1 MVGDWELGIGDW
13 GLGICNM
20 AARSPTPNPQPLIPR
35 LAPRPRFWQVA
46 RMEPARNN
54 QAGGFVLAACII
66 GGTVAGAILRQPSL
80 GFLIGL
86 GAGILLALAIWVVDR
101 SR

>member
-1 MVGDWELGIGDW
+1 
-13 GLGICNM
+13 
-20 AARSPTPNPQPLIPR
+20 
-35 LAPRPRFWQVA
+35 
-46 RMEPARNN
+46 MEPTRSS

-66 GGTVAGAILRQPSL
+66 GGTVAGAILHQPSL

-86 GAGILLALAIWVVDR
+86 GAGILLAIIIWLVDR

>member
-1 MVGDWELGIGDW
+1 LGVRVALSPI
-13 GLGICNM
+13 
-20 AARSPTPNPQPLIPR
+20 PTPNPEHPILK
-35 LAPRPRFWQVA
+35 LARHRRFWQS
-46 RMEPARNN
+46 RGMEPARNS

-66 GGTVAGAILRQPSL
+66 GATVAGAILHQPSI

-86 GAGILLALAIWVVDR
+86 GAGILLALVIWIVDR

>member
-1 MVGDWELGIGDW
+1 
-13 GLGICNM
+13 
-20 AARSPTPNPQPLIPR
+20 
-35 LAPRPRFWQVA
+35 
-46 RMEPARNN
+46 MERAKNS

-86 GAGILLALAIWVVDR
+86 GAGMLLAVVIWVIDR

>member
-1 MVGDWELGIGDW
+1 
-13 GLGICNM
+13 
-20 AARSPTPNPQPLIPR
+20 
-35 LAPRPRFWQVA
+35 
-46 RMEPARNN
+46 MEPARNN

-66 GGTVAGAILRQPSL
+66 GGTVAGAILHQPSL

-86 GAGILLALAIWVVDR
+86 GAGILLALLVWIVDR